1 MGIYQR
7 GDIWWAD
14 VTIDGH
20 RTRRSLETSSKPEA
34 LKRERDLI
42 KSPKATRPR
51 GKTLE
56 DALGLWLDERERG
69 RSDLSIL
76 ARLSGLPAVQAADVD
91 DAWART
97 HLGKLGPANFNRHLT
112 VLHAALVMAKQ
123 LRWIA
128 DVPTFGKKRP
138 PAGRTRFLTRPEWS
152 RLHGH
157 LPEHLKP
164 LCAFALATGLRQDN
178 VLRLT
183 WAKVDLDQ
191 GLAWVEAE
199 DAKGGKTLSIPLS
212 SDAIEI
218 LRGEEGRHP
227 EFVFTWGKKVR
238 RPFASTPK
246 TAWLA
251 AVEEAKLEGV
261 TFHTLRHTWASWHV
275 MAGTP
280 LPVLQQLGGWASF
293 EMVQRYAHLA
303 PGHIA
308 EFASR
313 VTIRVTPEKKP
324 SKLKAIQTLPT
335 PS

>member
-1 MGIYQR
+1 MIVAPRHGSHPDCRAPLTQ
-7 GDIWWAD
+7 
-14 VTIDGH
+14 IDA
-20 RTRRSLETSSKPEA
+20 P
-34 LKRERDLI
+34 
-42 KSPKATRPR
+42 
-51 GKTLE
+51 
-56 DALGLWLDERERG
+56 
-69 RSDLSIL
+69 
-76 ARLSGLPAVQAADVD
+76 Q
-91 DAWART
+91 
-97 HLGKLGPANFNRHLT
+97 
-112 VLHAALVMAKQ
+112 
-123 LRWIA
+123 
-128 DVPTFGKKRP
+128 
-138 PAGRTRFLTRPEWS
+138 
-152 RLHGH
+152 
-157 LPEHLKP
+157 
-164 LCAFALATGLRQDN
+164 
-178 VLRLT
+178 
-183 WAKVDLDQ
+183 
-191 GLAWVEAE
+191 AE

-313 VTIRVTPEKKP
+313 VTIRVTPEKNT
-324 SKLKAIQTLPT
+324 SKIKTIQTLPT